1 MKHKPMPI
9 LLSIL
14 LILAVLGSTLLFS
27 LSPVF
32 ANPVC
37 GATITTNTTLTANIG
52 PCSGN
57 GLIIGANGITLNCA
71 GHTITATTGNT
82 NEGITVKGQT
92 KVTVENCK
100 VTGFYVGIDLYFS
113 STSNTLTGNTAN
125 KNAYYGFSLSGSS
138 SSNNILTRNT
148 ANNNAYYGFYLSGSS
163 NNILTKNTAN
173 GNTLI
178 GFSLSFSSSNTLSGN
193 TANSNALAGFYLTGS
208 CSENRFTGNTANNDK
223 NFGFALYG
231 GSSNTLTR
239 NTANHNVDGFFF
251 SDSSSNSL
259 TGNTA
264 NKNDRG
270 FHLYGSSSNT
280 LTDNTASYN
289 DADGFLLEASSS
301 SNTLTKNTANSN
313 YWGYYDYTVSTSV
326 GVPHWD
332 TANSYGTTKAKLST
346 TGDTGT
352 GNGFALAGGNAD
364 IATATSPF

>member
-1 MKHKPMPI
+1 MNVVGWFSLKHKPMPI

-27 LSPVF
+27 LPPVF

-52 PCSGN
+52 SCSGN
-57 GLIIGANGITLNCA
+57 GLTIGANGVTLNCA
-71 GHTITATTGNT
+71 GHTITGAAGNT
-82 NEGITVKGQT
+82 NEGITLKGQT

-125 KNAYYGFSLSGSS
+125 KNAYYGFSLSGS
-138 SSNNILTRNT
+138 
-148 ANNNAYYGFYLSGSS
+148 FSS